1 MGKLNVAVA
10 MMHLYPLGI
19 RVRLRDDYPD
29 TDHEIYGYTV
39 NAAGS
44 DQLGADSGGGLME
57 MSNEEIIRRY
67 KQAKHKAAQIQILAD
82 LNACPKS
89 KILEIVSDSIVPRHP
104 TPAQPK
110 EQPETVKAV
119 DNLASFEEY
128 VVNRMDEIDGQLKT
142 LEKEYADLSVTLLT
156 IGRYG
161 EERASVHE

>member
-1 MGKLNVAVA
+1 
-10 MMHLYPLGI
+10 
-19 RVRLRDDYPD
+19 
-29 TDHEIYGYTV
+29 
-39 NAAGS
+39 
-44 DQLGADSGGGLME
+44 ME

-89 KILEIVSDSIVPRHP
+89 KILEIVSDSIVPKHP

-128 VVNRMDEIDGQLKT
+128 VVNRMDEIDGQLKA
-142 LEKEYADLSVTLLT
+142 LEKEYADLSVTLLM
-156 IGRYG
+156 IGKYG

>member
-1 MGKLNVAVA
+1 
-10 MMHLYPLGI
+10 
-19 RVRLRDDYPD
+19 
-29 TDHEIYGYTV
+29 
-39 NAAGS
+39 
-44 DQLGADSGGGLME
+44 ME

-104 TPAQPK
+104 APAQPK
-110 EQPETVKAV
+110 EQLETVKEV

-128 VVNRMDEIDGQLKT
+128 VVNRMDEIDGQLKA

-161 EERASVHE
+161 EERSSVHE

>member
-1 MGKLNVAVA
+1 
-10 MMHLYPLGI
+10 
-19 RVRLRDDYPD
+19 
-29 TDHEIYGYTV
+29 
-39 NAAGS
+39 
-44 DQLGADSGGGLME
+44 ME

-67 KQAKHKAAQIQILAD
+67 KQAKHKAAQIQILAE

-89 KILEIVSDSIVPRHP
+89 KILEIVSDSIVPKHP
-104 TPAQPK
+104 TLAQPK

-128 VVNRMDEIDGQLKT
+128 VVNRMDEIDGQLKA

>member
-1 MGKLNVAVA
+1 
-10 MMHLYPLGI
+10 
-19 RVRLRDDYPD
+19 
-29 TDHEIYGYTV
+29 
-39 NAAGS
+39 
-44 DQLGADSGGGLME
+44 ME

-89 KILEIVSDSIVPRHP
+89 KILEIVSDSIAPKHP
-104 TPAQPK
+104 TTAQPK

-119 DNLASFEEY
+119 DNLVSFEEY
-128 VVNRMDEIDGQLKT
+128 VVNRMDEIDGQLKE

>member
-1 MGKLNVAVA
+1 
-10 MMHLYPLGI
+10 
-19 RVRLRDDYPD
+19 
-29 TDHEIYGYTV
+29 
-39 NAAGS
+39 
-44 DQLGADSGGGLME
+44 ME

-89 KILEIVSDSIVPRHP
+89 KILEIVSDSIVPKNP

-128 VVNRMDEIDGQLKT
+128 VVNRMDEIDGQLNA

>member
-1 MGKLNVAVA
+1 
-10 MMHLYPLGI
+10 
-19 RVRLRDDYPD
+19 
-29 TDHEIYGYTV
+29 
-39 NAAGS
+39 
-44 DQLGADSGGGLME
+44 ME

-89 KILEIVSDSIVPRHP
+89 KILEIVSDSIASKHP
-104 TPAQPK
+104 APAQSK

-128 VVNRMDEIDGQLKT
+128 VVNRMDEIDGQLKA
-142 LEKEYADLSVTLLT
+142 LEKEYADLSVTLLM
-156 IGRYG
+156 IGKYG

>member
-1 MGKLNVAVA
+1 
-10 MMHLYPLGI
+10 
-19 RVRLRDDYPD
+19 
-29 TDHEIYGYTV
+29 
-39 NAAGS
+39 
-44 DQLGADSGGGLME
+44 ME

-89 KILEIVSDSIVPRHP
+89 KILEIVSDSIAPKHP
-104 TPAQPK
+104 APTQPK
-110 EQPETVKAV
+110 EQPETVKVV

-128 VVNRMDEIDGQLKT
+128 VVNRMDEIDGQLKV

>member
-1 MGKLNVAVA
+1 
-10 MMHLYPLGI
+10 
-19 RVRLRDDYPD
+19 
-29 TDHEIYGYTV
+29 
-39 NAAGS
+39 
-44 DQLGADSGGGLME
+44 ME

-67 KQAKHKAAQIQILAD
+67 KQAKHKASQIQILAE

-89 KILEIVSDSIVPRHP
+89 KILEIVSDSIAPKHP
-104 TPAQPK
+104 APAQPK

-128 VVNRMDEIDGQLKT
+128 VVNRMDEIDGQLKA

>member
-1 MGKLNVAVA
+1 
-10 MMHLYPLGI
+10 
-19 RVRLRDDYPD
+19 
-29 TDHEIYGYTV
+29 
-39 NAAGS
+39 
-44 DQLGADSGGGLME
+44 ME

-89 KILEIVSDSIVPRHP
+89 KILEIVRDSIVPRHP

-110 EQPETVKAV
+110 EQPETVKVV
-119 DNLASFEEY
+119 DNLAYFEEY
-128 VVNRMDEIDGQLKT
+128 VVNRMDEIDGQLKA
-142 LEKEYADLSVTLLT
+142 LEKEYANLSVTLLT

>member
-1 MGKLNVAVA
+1 
-10 MMHLYPLGI
+10 
-19 RVRLRDDYPD
+19 
-29 TDHEIYGYTV
+29 
-39 NAAGS
+39 
-44 DQLGADSGGGLME
+44 ME

-104 TPAQPK
+104 TPAQLK

-128 VVNRMDEIDGQLKT
+128 VVNRMDEIDGQLKA

-161 EERASVHE
+161 EERASMHE

>member
-1 MGKLNVAVA
+1 
-10 MMHLYPLGI
+10 
-19 RVRLRDDYPD
+19 
-29 TDHEIYGYTV
+29 
-39 NAAGS
+39 
-44 DQLGADSGGGLME
+44 ME

-89 KILEIVSDSIVPRHP
+89 KILEIVSDSIAPKHP
-104 TPAQPK
+104 AP
-110 EQPETVKAV
+110 EQPETVKVV

-128 VVNRMDEIDGQLKT
+128 VVNRMDEIDGQLKA

>member
-1 MGKLNVAVA
+1 
-10 MMHLYPLGI
+10 
-19 RVRLRDDYPD
+19 
-29 TDHEIYGYTV
+29 
-39 NAAGS
+39 
-44 DQLGADSGGGLME
+44 ME

-67 KQAKHKAAQIQILAD
+67 KQAKHKPSQIQILAE

-89 KILEIVSDSIVPRHP
+89 KILEIVSDSIVPNHP

-110 EQPETVKAV
+110 EQPETVKVV

-128 VVNRMDEIDGQLKT
+128 VVNRMDEIDGQLKA

>member
-1 MGKLNVAVA
+1 
-10 MMHLYPLGI
+10 
-19 RVRLRDDYPD
+19 
-29 TDHEIYGYTV
+29 
-39 NAAGS
+39 
-44 DQLGADSGGGLME
+44 ME

-67 KQAKHKAAQIQILAD
+67 KQAKHKAAQIQILAE

-89 KILEIVSDSIVPRHP
+89 KILEIVSDSIVPKHP
-104 TPAQPK
+104 TPAQAK

-128 VVNRMDEIDGQLKT
+128 VVNRMDEIDGQLKA

-161 EERASVHE
+161 EERASMHE

>member
-1 MGKLNVAVA
+1 
-10 MMHLYPLGI
+10 
-19 RVRLRDDYPD
+19 
-29 TDHEIYGYTV
+29 
-39 NAAGS
+39 
-44 DQLGADSGGGLME
+44 ME

-89 KILEIVSDSIVPRHP
+89 KILEIVTDSITPKHP
-104 TPAQPK
+104 APAQPK
-110 EQPETVKAV
+110 EQQETVKVV

-128 VVNRMDEIDGQLKT
+128 VVNRMDEIDGQLNA

-161 EERASVHE
+161 EERASMHE

>member
-1 MGKLNVAVA
+1 
-10 MMHLYPLGI
+10 
-19 RVRLRDDYPD
+19 
-29 TDHEIYGYTV
+29 
-39 NAAGS
+39 
-44 DQLGADSGGGLME
+44 ME

-89 KILEIVSDSIVPRHP
+89 KILEIVSDSITPKHP
-104 TPAQPK
+104 AP

-128 VVNRMDEIDGQLKT
+128 VVNRMDEIDGQLKA